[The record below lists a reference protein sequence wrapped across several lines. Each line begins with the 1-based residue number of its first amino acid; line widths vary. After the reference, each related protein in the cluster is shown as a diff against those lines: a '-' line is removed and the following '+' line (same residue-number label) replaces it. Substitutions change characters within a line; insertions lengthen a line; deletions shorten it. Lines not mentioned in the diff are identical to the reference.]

1 MVSHIESFKQKNG
14 LKTRETVPLRS
25 QQKTK
30 DISKHNLKL
39 TLKEECQKKMGQL
52 GPKKDTMAHCGC
64 NIIIYPL
71 L

>member
-30 DISKHNLKL
+30 DISKHNFKAYIKG
-39 TLKEECQKKMGQL
+39 TVSKENGSTGAKEGYNGSLWM
-52 GPKKDTMAHCGC
+52 
-64 NIIIYPL
+64 
-71 L
+71 